1 MPAERRGHRR
11 AECGG
16 LRKGCREGRCC
27 VPQRPGPILGHRAPT
42 TAVPTT
48 HLDSSPSGDYDKWPR
63 RPPGYLPPG
72 NGPLPRP
79 STKERASGRQAKS
92 RGTVHQPGLQSST
105 EPKGRGRGHHRRHLW
120 VILVKLEQRGLSPP
134 GASSPVSKH
143 FQQTRMGCHPASSS
157 AHHNPLPTSIPL
169 NSFHDALHTT
179 PTLQTC
185 AGA

>member
-1 MPAERRGHRR
+1 MSHKDL
-11 AECGG
+11 G
-16 LRKGCREGRCC
+16 LSWATG
-27 VPQRPGPILGHRAPT
+27 PQLLLCPQHTLTLHLLGTTISGPGDHQGTFPPETGPCQD
-42 TAVPTT
+42 P
-48 HLDSSPSGDYDKWPR
+48 PPR
-63 RPPGYLPPG
+63 
-72 NGPLPRP
+72 
-79 STKERASGRQAKS
+79 ERASGRQAKS

-105 EPKGRGRGHHRRHLW
+105 EPKGRGRGHHRRPLW